1 MEKSEEYLYKGIWM
15 TTGGWEAIENAY
27 NEETRKELSRNI
39 FFFPGIWSPQELES
53 RREELQQ
60 TEVIFTTWGMFS
72 LTEEE
77 MKKIS
82 SLDQKKRYYKSD
94 EHLLRSYVK
103 MVPDVDGQK

>member
-1 MEKSEEYLYKGIWM
+1 
-15 TTGGWEAIENAY
+15 
-27 NEETRKELSRNI
+27 
-39 FFFPGIWSPQELES
+39 
-53 RREELQQ
+53 
-60 TEVIFTTWGMFS
+60 
-72 LTEEE
+72 